1 MFFISQKLLSLLCVL
16 TLVWFNF
23 ATPAFAD
30 TNYDRDSEGF
40 LEKCLFSQPD
50 TGIEQVACEVGKDV
64 AKVGVIVG
72 VCYAADAVATGVFP
86 PAIALAPLCNVLG
99 VAGAGQQT
107 VNALK

>member
-1 MFFISQKLLSLLCVL
+1 MFSISKKLLSLICIL
-16 TLVWFNF
+16 TLAWFHL
-23 ATPAFAD
+23 ATPALAGN
-30 TNYDRDSEGF
+30 NYDRSSEGF

-64 AKVGVIVG
+64 ARGGVIVG

-99 VAGAGQQT
+99 FAGAGQQT
-107 VNALK
+107 IKALK